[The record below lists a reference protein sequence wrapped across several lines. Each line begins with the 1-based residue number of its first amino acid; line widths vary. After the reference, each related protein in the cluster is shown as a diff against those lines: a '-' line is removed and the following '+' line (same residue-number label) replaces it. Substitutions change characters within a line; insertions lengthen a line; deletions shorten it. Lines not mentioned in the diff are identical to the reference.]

1 MHRLAPL
8 ALFASACAAE
18 GTSAPEL
25 RFAMFET
32 NDTMTFDSAWNA
44 AIASPDEG
52 VQYTFPVVSEG
63 LDASVELRLV
73 VGRSTNGSTPV
84 ELARDV
90 VLADELALAI
100 SHPGAGGRAEFPPLT
115 VGDDGA
121 AAGTSTIPWSY
132 MCGDTVVA
140 ARAFQLTDGSTT
152 GRFLAATWVVANPDC
167 AIF

>member
-1 MHRLAPL
+1 MRKL
-8 ALFASACAAE
+8 ALLAVFASACVADGA
-18 GTSAPEL
+18 SVPEL

-32 NDTMTFDSAWNA
+32 NDTMTFNNAWNA
-44 AIASPDEG
+44 AIATPDEG

-63 LDASVELRLV
+63 LDASVEIRLV
-73 VGRSTNGSTPV
+73 VGRSTNGRMPV

-90 VLADELALAI
+90 VLADELALAT
-100 SHPGAGGRAEFPPLT
+100 SHPDADGRAEFPPLT
-115 VGDDGA
+115 VGGDGA

-140 ARAFQLTDGSTT
+140 ARAYQLAEGST